1 VQIPFVSGEPLLEDH
16 ESLDLTDIHQV
27 IVGGQM
33 VSPTPRKPTEG
44 YIKIKSGKKPQEEV
58 LLKEI
63 QHPTLQKK
71 KWISRRNSR
80 LKQARNISM
89 NITTDAKQ
97 TIYLED
103 IPVGRLVY
111 EGQEHV
117 FYVPCDGGFS
127 QRLLPLIYNL
137 AEPDRFSTSGR
148 HLAAGRVPTV
158 QIGNLQ

>member
-1 VQIPFVSGEPLLEDH
+1 
-16 ESLDLTDIHQV
+16 
-27 IVGGQM
+27 
-33 VSPTPRKPTEG
+33 
-44 YIKIKSGKKPQEEV
+44 
-58 LLKEI
+58 
-63 QHPTLQKK
+63 
-71 KWISRRNSR
+71 
-80 LKQARNISM
+80 M

-137 AEPDRFSTSGR
+137 AEPDRFSTSGATWLQGEFQPCKSKTR
-148 HLAAGRVPTV
+148 NNKYHTFSGRFMACLHNRKAY
-158 QIGNLQ
+158 G